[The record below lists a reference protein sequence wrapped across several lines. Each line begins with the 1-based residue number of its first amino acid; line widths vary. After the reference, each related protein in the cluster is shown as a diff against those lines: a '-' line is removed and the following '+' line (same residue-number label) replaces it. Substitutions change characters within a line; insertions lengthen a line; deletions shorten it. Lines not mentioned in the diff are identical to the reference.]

1 MMVAGSQQITV
12 VDERLVKGWIH
23 SEGRQ
28 FLRWDVLGRQV
39 SVRKVLRKDTLALN
53 CSGQDAG
60 GSGSGAG
67 FGAC

>member
-1 MMVAGSQQITV
+1 M
-12 VDERLVKGWIH
+12 
-23 SEGRQ
+23 
-28 FLRWDVLGRQV
+28 
-39 SVRKVLRKDTLALN
+39 SVRKVLRKDIEAIN

>member
-1 MMVAGSQQITV
+1 MMVAGGRQVTV
-12 VDERLVKGWIH
+12 VDERLVRGRIH

-39 SVRKVLRKDTLALN
+39 SVRKVLRKDILAIN
-53 CSGQDAG
+53 CRGQDAG

>member
-12 VDERLVKGWIH
+12 VDERLVKGRIH

-39 SVRKVLRKDTLALN
+39 SVRKVLRKDILALT